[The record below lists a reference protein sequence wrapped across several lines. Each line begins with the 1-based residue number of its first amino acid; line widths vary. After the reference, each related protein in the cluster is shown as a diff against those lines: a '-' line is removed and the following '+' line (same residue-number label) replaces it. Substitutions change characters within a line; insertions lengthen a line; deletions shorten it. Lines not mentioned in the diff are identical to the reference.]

1 MTTGL
6 IITTVTIIVAANIL
20 EMIYVTGITL
30 SDLQALFVMVKNVN
44 LQTDFTRPTP
54 DSTEL
59 LSNWLCS
66 LFTNGSQGHS
76 EPQVN

>member
-20 EMIYVTGITL
+20 EMSYVTGITL

-66 LFTNGSQGHS
+66 LFTNGS
-76 EPQVN
+76 